1 MHTGEESDVP
11 GQAGPDRADGERG
24 RGERI
29 GVGGGDDSVT
39 RIQLAGRWAEA
50 FAPPQGDS
58 LASALKRFRTAFEY
72 VDAVIHGVEPPS
84 PDERG
89 G

>member
-11 GQAGPDRADGERG
+11 GPARPDRPDDERA
-24 RGERI
+24 RGDRI
-29 GVGGGDDSVT
+29 SVGANDDSVV

-50 FAPPQGDS
+50 FAPPEGDS

-72 VDAVIHGVEPPS
+72 VDAVVHGVEPPS
-84 PDERG
+84 LDESG
-89 G
+89 A

>member
-11 GQAGPDRADGERG
+11 SQAAPERADGERA

-29 GVGGGDDSVT
+29 NVGANDDSVA

-72 VDAVIHGVEPPS
+72 VDAVVHGVEPPS
-84 PDERG
+84 LDESG
-89 G
+89 A